1 MRIVFKSEDLLL
13 ANYFAKLSEDLAA
26 VIKERDFWRDKVLVG
41 HGVIVDPSLTAA
53 KKELEL
59 PVQVGNH
66 LASWPEMKRRLE
78 KAARKK
84 DEAPSP
90 AEVDNNRKPDGI
102 SNREFKMM
110 AEKAARELRE
120 N

>member
-1 MRIVFKSEDLLL
+1 MRIVFQSEDRILNIFLDRL
-13 ANYFAKLSEDLAA
+13 RQDLEQC
-26 VIKERDFWRDKVLVG
+26 IQEKEFWKNKVLVG
-41 HGVIVDPSLTAA
+41 HGVISEPIANAIREVQD
-53 KKELEL
+53 

-102 SNREFKMM
+102 SDREFKMM
-110 AEKAARELRE
+110 ADKAARELRE